1 MKHCLA
7 AFLTAALLLSCVRE
21 EVLPAVPDTPKDL
34 PEVLDGNFVS
44 GEARVYL
51 SEELAAQVEE
61 ATLSGSLVTKSSD
74 MNLALSELG
83 ITEMTRLFPHAGE
96 YEERTR
102 KEGLHRW
109 YVVKYSQAVPM
120 TKAQTSLEE
129 VEGIHIFEP
138 VRQVRINDFND
149 LSSDLW
155 GLYNRSNPGF
165 DINVRPVW
173 DNYTT
178 GNPDVI
184 VSVVDAGIDLN
195 HEDLAENCLSSGHF
209 NFVNNNSYIIGGYH
223 GTHVAGT
230 IAAVNNNKK
239 GIVGIAGG
247 DKAKGKK
254 GVKLMSCQIFVDNPD
269 GTTDQAPGATAIKYG
284 ADNGAVISQNS
295 WGYSFDRN
303 HDGVVSGDEMKEAL
317 NATISGSDK
326 AAVDYFVKFAGC
338 DNKGNQLPGSPMKGG
353 VVIFAAGNEGIPN
366 GAPAEYEGVIAVG
379 AVTPTGEKASFS
391 NYGEWVDIC
400 APGTSILSTIPG
412 NQYDFSQ
419 GTSMACPHVSGVAAL
434 IVSKFGGPGFT
445 NEMLKDKLLGSAN
458 KSAIPQT
465 RQIGGL
471 VDAYGA
477 FVYGNDKAPSEV
489 TDLEVSA
496 IGNKID
502 LAWTMTG
509 DEDGKPAYGLLVIY
523 GKDKAKVEA
532 ATPKDMQDVDY
543 AVCTPDLAVGENAQF
558 SVTELD
564 FEDQYYLKA
573 LAYSYGRSYSA
584 ATKVF
589 AVATTENHAPEI
601 IVQYEGDIK
610 LMPSQTLTIPIE
622 IIDPDGHNC
631 VLEYEQG
638 SAADE
643 IKSNP
648 DGTLRLNLKGS
659 AAEIGTYVLK
669 ITATDEFGLSTTL
682 PVTYVIK
689 ENSAPVKIEDKEIE
703 NVLLTAK
710 GKEFIIDMGEYVTD
724 PDGEQLKF
732 DITISNPTIVHIT
745 AKNNQLIGT
754 ALGYGVVDVNVK
766 AKDARG
772 ESVTFDFK
780 VQVKDP
786 SKPLSVY
793 PNPVTDY
800 VNVGTLDM
808 AETNIRIYSSTG
820 KLVHEETSQ
829 VSGVEPA
836 RIDMR
841 ECAPGTYS
849 LQVTFGGKE
858 YKQNIVKL

>member
-1 MKHCLA
+1 M
-7 AFLTAALLLSCVRE
+7 LTV
-21 EVLPAVPDTPKDL
+21 VPDTPKDS
-34 PEVLDGNFVS
+34 PEELGGNFVY

-74 MNLALSELG
+74 MNLALTELG

-102 KEGLHRW
+102 REGLHRW
-109 YVVKYSQAVPM
+109 YVVKYSQGVPM

-129 VEGIHIFEP
+129 VEGINIFEP
-138 VRQVRINDFND
+138 VRKIKINDFND
-149 LSSDLW
+149 MSSDLW
-155 GLYNRSNPGF
+155 GLYNQSNPGF

-173 DNYTT
+173 DNFTT

-195 HEDLAENCLSSGHF
+195 HEDLADNCLTTGHY
-209 NFVNNNSYIIGGYH
+209 NFVNKNSYIIGCYH

-247 DKAKGKK
+247 DKAKGQK

-303 HDGVVSGDEMKEAL
+303 HDGEVSGDEMNEAL
-317 NATISGSDK
+317 NATISASDK
-326 AAVDYFVKFAGC
+326 AAVDYFVKYAGC

-366 GAPAEYEGVIAVG
+366 GAPAEYDGVIAVG
-379 AVTPTGEKASFS
+379 AVTPAGARASFS
-391 NYGEWVDIC
+391 NYGSWVDIC

-412 NQYDFSQ
+412 NQYDYSQ

-434 IVSKFGGPGFT
+434 IVSYFGGPGFT
-445 NEMLKDKLLGSAN
+445 NEMLKTKLLESSN
-458 KSAIPQT
+458 KSAISQS
-465 RQIGGL
+465 RQVGGL

-477 FVYGNDKAPSEV
+477 FVYGNDKAPSEI

-496 IGNKID
+496 TGNKVD
-502 LAWTMTG
+502 LTWTVTG
-509 DEDGKPAYGLLVIY
+509 DEDGKPAYGLLVLY
-523 GKDKAKVEA
+523 GKDKAKVET
-532 ATPKDMQDVDY
+532 ATPQDMQGVDY
-543 AVCTPDLAVGENAQF
+543 AACAPDLPVGEKAQF
-558 SVTELD
+558 SMTGLD

-573 LAYSYGRSYSA
+573 YAYSYGRSYSA

-601 IVQYEGDIK
+601 ILHHEGEIA
-610 LMPSQTLTIPIE
+610 LMSSETLTIPFE
-622 IIDPDGHNC
+622 IIDPDGHAIF
-631 VLEYEQG
+631 LEYDQG
-638 SAADE
+638 SDAE
-643 IKSNP
+643 SIMPNT
-648 DGTLRLNLKGS
+648 DGTMRLILKGS
-659 AAEIGTYVLK
+659 AADVGTYTLK
-669 ITATDEFGLSTTL
+669 LTAKDEFGLSTTL
-682 PVTYVIK
+682 PVTYKIK
-689 ENSAPVKIEDKEIE
+689 ENSAPVKIKEIE

-710 GKEFIIDMGEYVTD
+710 GKEFIIDMADYVTD
-724 PDGEQLKF
+724 PDGEQLKY
-732 DITISNPTIVHIT
+732 DITISNQTIAHLT

-780 VQVKDP
+780 VQVKDS

-808 AETNIRIYSSTG
+808 AETNIKIYSSTG
-820 KLVHEETSQ
+820 QLVHEETSQ

-841 ECAPGTYS
+841 ECAPGNYS

>member
-7 AFLTAALLLSCVRE
+7 AFLTAALLLSCARE
-21 EVLPAVPDTPKDL
+21 DILTVVPDTPKDS
-34 PEVLDGNFVS
+34 PEELDGNFVY

-61 ATLSGSLVTKSSD
+61 AALSGSLVTKSSD

-102 KEGLHRW
+102 REGLHRW
-109 YVVKYSQAVPM
+109 YVVKYSQGVPM

-129 VEGIHIFEP
+129 VEGIHIYEP
-138 VRQVRINDFND
+138 VRKIRINDFND
-149 LSSDLW
+149 LTSDLW
-155 GLYNRSNPGF
+155 GLYNQSNPGF

-173 DNYTT
+173 DNFTT

-195 HEDLAENCLSSGHF
+195 HEDLADNCLTTGHY
-209 NFVNNNSYIIGGYH
+209 NFVNKNSYIIGCYH

-230 IAAVNNNKK
+230 IAAVSNNKK
-239 GIVGIAGG
+239 GIAGIAGG
-247 DKAKGKK
+247 DKAKGQK

-269 GTTDQAPGATAIKYG
+269 GTTDQAPGAAAIKYG

-303 HDGVVSGDEMKEAL
+303 HDGEVTGDEMREAL
-317 NATISGSDK
+317 NATIGASDK
-326 AAVDYFVKFAGC
+326 AAVDYFVKYAGC
-338 DNKGNQLPGSPMKGG
+338 DNNGNQLPGSPMKGG

-366 GAPAEYEGVIAVG
+366 GAPAEYDGVIAVG
-379 AVTPTGEKASFS
+379 AVTPAGDRASFS
-391 NYGEWVDIC
+391 NYGPWVDIC

-412 NQYDFSQ
+412 NQYDYSQ

-434 IVSKFGGPGFT
+434 IVSYFGGPGFT
-445 NEMLKDKLLGSAN
+445 NEMLKNKLLESSN
-458 KSAIPQT
+458 KSAISQT
-465 RQIGGL
+465 RQVGGL

-489 TDLEVSA
+489 SDLEVSA
-496 IGNKID
+496 TGNKVD
-502 LAWTMTG
+502 LTWTMTG
-509 DEDGKPAYGLLVIY
+509 DEDGKPAYGLLVLY
-523 GKDKAKVEA
+523 GKDKAKVET
-532 ATPKDMQDVDY
+532 ATPQDMQGVDY
-543 AVCTPDLAVGENAQF
+543 AACVPDLPVGEKAQF
-558 SVTELD
+558 SMTGLD
-564 FEDQYYLKA
+564 FENQYYLKA
-573 LAYSYGRSYSA
+573 YAYSYGRSYSA

-601 IVQYEGDIK
+601 ILHHEGEIA
-610 LMPSQTLTIPIE
+610 LMSSETLTIPFE
-622 IIDPDGHNC
+622 IIDPDGHAFF
-631 VLEYEQG
+631 LDYDQG
-638 SAADE
+638 SDAE
-643 IKSNP
+643 SIMPNF
-648 DGTLRLNLKGS
+648 DGTMRLILKGS
-659 AAEIGTYVLK
+659 AAEIGTYTLK
-669 ITATDEFGLSTTL
+669 LTAIDEFGMSTTL
-682 PVTYVIK
+682 PVTYRIK
-689 ENSAPVKIEDKEIE
+689 ENSAPVKIKEIE
-703 NVLLTAK
+703 NFLLTAK
-710 GKEFIIDMGEYVTD
+710 GKEFTIDMGEYVND
-724 PDGEQLKF
+724 PDGEQLKY
-732 DITISNPTIVHIT
+732 DITISNPTIAHIT

-820 KLVHEETSQ
+820 QLVHEETSQ

-841 ECAPGTYS
+841 ECAPGNYS

>member
-34 PEVLDGNFVS
+34 PEELDGNFVY

-83 ITEMTRLFPHAGE
+83 ITEMTRLFPQAGE

-102 KEGLHRW
+102 REGLHRW
-109 YVVKYSQAVPM
+109 YIVKYSQTVSM

-195 HEDLAENCLSSGHF
+195 HEDLAENCLTSGHF

-247 DKAKGKK
+247 DKAKGQK

-303 HDGVVSGDEMKEAL
+303 HDGEVSGDEMKEAL
-317 NATISGSDK
+317 NATISASDK
-326 AAVDYFVKFAGC
+326 AAVDYFVKYAGC
-338 DNKGNQLPGSPMKGG
+338 DNQGNQLPGSPMKGG

-379 AVTPTGEKASFS
+379 AVTPTGAKASFS

-412 NQYDFSQ
+412 NQYDYSQ

-434 IVSKFGGPGFT
+434 IVSEFGGPGFT

-502 LAWTMTG
+502 LSWTMTG
-509 DEDGKPAYGLLVIY
+509 DEDGKPAYGLLVFY

-532 ATPKDMQDVDY
+532 ATPQNMQDVDY

-564 FEDQYYLKA
+564 FEKQYYLKA

-601 IVQYEGDIK
+601 ILHHEGEIA
-610 LMPSQTLTIPIE
+610 LMSSETLTIPFE
-622 IIDPDGHNC
+622 IIDPDGHAFF
-631 VLEYEQG
+631 LEYDKG
-638 SAADE
+638 SDAE
-643 IKSNP
+643 SIMPNT
-648 DGTLRLNLKGS
+648 DGTMRLILKGS
-659 AAEIGTYVLK
+659 AADVGTYTLK
-669 ITATDEFGLSTTL
+669 LTAIDEFGSSTTL
-682 PVTYVIK
+682 PVTYKIK
-689 ENSAPVKIEDKEIE
+689 ENSAPVKIKEIE

-710 GKEFIIDMGEYVTD
+710 GKEFTIDMGEYVTD
-724 PDGEQLKF
+724 PDGEQLKY
-732 DITISNPTIVHIT
+732 DITISNQTIAHLT

-754 ALGYGVVDVNVK
+754 ALGYGVVDVNVM

-808 AETNIRIYSSTG
+808 AETNIKIYSSTG
-820 KLVHEETSQ
+820 QLVHEETSQ

-841 ECAPGTYS
+841 ECAPGNYS
-849 LQVTFGGKE
+849 IQVTFGGKE

>member
-34 PEVLDGNFVS
+34 PEELDGNFVY

-83 ITEMTRLFPHAGE
+83 ITEMTRLFPQAGE

-102 KEGLHRW
+102 REGLHRW
-109 YVVKYSQAVPM
+109 YIVKYSQTVSM

-195 HEDLAENCLSSGHF
+195 HEDLAENCLTSGHF

-247 DKAKGKK
+247 DKAKGQK

-303 HDGVVSGDEMKEAL
+303 HDGEVSGDEMKEAL
-317 NATISGSDK
+317 NATISASDK
-326 AAVDYFVKFAGC
+326 AAVDYFVKYAGC
-338 DNKGNQLPGSPMKGG
+338 DNQGNQLPGSPMKGG

-379 AVTPTGEKASFS
+379 AVTPTGAKASFS

-412 NQYDFSQ
+412 NQYDYSQ

-434 IVSKFGGPGFT
+434 IVSEFGGPGFT

-502 LAWTMTG
+502 LSWTMTG

-532 ATPKDMQDVDY
+532 ATPQDMQDVDY

>member
-7 AFLTAALLLSCVRE
+7 AFLTAALLLSCARE
-21 EVLPAVPDTPKDL
+21 EILTVVPDTPKDS
-34 PEVLDGNFVS
+34 PQELDGNFVY

-74 MNLALSELG
+74 MNLALTELG

-102 KEGLHRW
+102 REGLHRW
-109 YVVKYSQAVPM
+109 YVVKYSQGVPM

-129 VEGIHIFEP
+129 VEGIHIYEL
-138 VRQVRINDFND
+138 VRKIRINDFND
-149 LSSDLW
+149 LTSDLW
-155 GLYNRSNPGF
+155 GLYNQSNPGF

-173 DNYTT
+173 DNFTT

-184 VSVVDAGIDLN
+184 VSVVDAGVDLN
-195 HEDLAENCLSSGHF
+195 HEDLADNCLSTGHY
-209 NFVNNNSYIIGGYH
+209 NFVNNNSYIVPGYH
-223 GTHVAGT
+223 GTHVGGT

-247 DKAKGKK
+247 DKAKGQK

-303 HDGVVSGDEMKEAL
+303 HDGEVSGDEMKEAL
-317 NATISGSDK
+317 NATISASDK
-326 AAVDYFVKFAGC
+326 AAVDYFVKYAGC

-366 GAPAEYEGVIAVG
+366 GAPAEYDGVIAVG
-379 AVTPTGEKASFS
+379 AVTPDGSRASFS
-391 NYGEWVDIC
+391 NYGPWVDIC

-412 NQYDFSQ
+412 NQYDYSQ

-434 IVSKFGGPGFT
+434 IVSYFGGPGFT
-445 NEMLKDKLLGSAN
+445 NEMLKSKLLESSN
-458 KSAIPQT
+458 KSAISQT
-465 RQIGGL
+465 RQVGGL

-496 IGNKID
+496 TGNKVD
-502 LAWTMTG
+502 LTWTMTG
-509 DEDGKPAYGLLVIY
+509 DEDGKPAYGLLVLY
-523 GKDKAKVEA
+523 GKDKSKVEA
-532 ATPKDMQDVDY
+532 ATPQDMQGVDY
-543 AVCTPDLAVGENAQF
+543 AACAPDLPVGEKAQF
-558 SVTELD
+558 SMTGLD

-573 LAYSYGRSYSA
+573 YAYSYGRSYSA
-584 ATKVF
+584 ATEVF
-589 AVATTENHAPEI
+589 SVATTENHAPEI
-601 IVQYEGDIK
+601 ILHHEGEIA
-610 LMPSQTLTIPIE
+610 LMSSETLTIPFE
-622 IIDPDGHNC
+622 IIDPDGHAFF
-631 VLEYEQG
+631 LEYDKG
-638 SAADE
+638 SDAE
-643 IKSNP
+643 NIMPNT
-648 DGTLRLNLKGS
+648 DGTMRLILKGS
-659 AAEIGTYVLK
+659 AAEIGTYTLK
-669 ITATDEFGLSTTL
+669 ITAIDEYGMANTL
-682 PVTYVIK
+682 PVTYKIK
-689 ENSAPVKIEDKEIE
+689 ENSAPVKIKEIE

-710 GKEFIIDMGEYVTD
+710 GKEFTIDMGEYVTD
-724 PDGEQLKF
+724 PDGEQLKY
-732 DITISNPTIVHIT
+732 DITISNQTIAHLT

-808 AETNIRIYSSTG
+808 AETNIKIYSSTG
-820 KLVHEETSQ
+820 QLVHEETSQ

-841 ECAPGTYS
+841 ECAPGNYS

>member
-7 AFLTAALLLSCVRE
+7 ALMTAALLLSCARE
-21 EVLPAVPDTPKDL
+21 EVLTVVPDTPK
-34 PEVLDGNFVS
+34 ESAEELDGNYVY

-61 ATLSGSLVTKSSD
+61 ASLSGSLVTKSSD

-96 YEERTR
+96 FEERTR
-102 KEGLHRW
+102 REGLHRW
-109 YVVKYSQAVPM
+109 YVVKYTQDIAM
-120 TKAQTSLEE
+120 TKAQTSLEQ

-138 VRQVRINDFND
+138 VRQIKINDFND

-155 GLYNRSNPGF
+155 GLYNQSNPGF
-165 DINVRPVW
+165 DINVKPVW
-173 DNYTT
+173 ENYTT

-184 VSVVDAGIDLN
+184 VSVVDAGVDLY
-195 HEDLAENCLSSGHF
+195 HEDLEANCLSSGHY
-209 NFVNNNSYIIGGYH
+209 NFVNKNSYIVGCYH

-230 IAAVNNNKK
+230 IAAVSNNKK
-239 GIVGIAGG
+239 GIAGIAGG
-247 DKAKGKK
+247 DKAKGQP
-254 GVKLMSCQIFVDNPD
+254 GVKLMSCQIFVDNAD
-269 GTTDQAPGATAIKYG
+269 GTTDQAPAATAIKYG

-303 HDGVVSGDEMKEAL
+303 GDGELTGDELTNAL
-317 NATISGSDK
+317 NSRISASDK
-326 AAVDYFVKFAGC
+326 AAVDYFVKYAGC
-338 DNKGNQLPGSPMKGG
+338 DNSGNQLPGSPMKGG
-353 VVIFAAGNEGIPN
+353 VVIFAAGNDGVAN
-366 GAPAEYEGVIAVG
+366 GAPAEYEGVVAVG
-379 AVTPTGEKASFS
+379 AVTPDGSRASFS

-400 APGTSILSTIPG
+400 APGTSILSTIPD

-434 IVSKFGGPGFT
+434 LVSYFGGPGFT
-445 NEMLKDKLLGSAN
+445 NEMLKDKLLGSVN
-458 KSAIPQT
+458 KSAISQS
-465 RQIGGL
+465 RQVGGL

-489 TDLEVSA
+489 TDLQVSA
-496 IGNKID
+496 TGNKVD
-502 LAWTMTG
+502 LSWTMTG
-509 DEDGKPAYGLLVIY
+509 DEDGKPAYGLLVLY
-523 GKDKAKVEA
+523 GTDKAKVEA
-532 ATPKDMQDVDY
+532 ATPQNMQDVDY
-543 AVCTPDLAVGENAQF
+543 AACVPELAVGENAQF
-558 SVTELD
+558 SVTGLE
-564 FEDQYYLKA
+564 FESQYYLKV

-584 ATKVF
+584 ASEVYS
-589 AVATTENHAPEI
+589 VATTENHAPEI
-601 IVQYEGDIK
+601 ILHHEGDIA
-610 LMPSQTLTIPIE
+610 LMSSETLTIPFE
-622 IIDPDGHNC
+622 IIDPDGHDYF
-631 VLEYEQG
+631 LEYDKG
-638 SAADE
+638 SDAE
-643 IKSNP
+643 NIMPNT
-648 DGTLRLNLKGS
+648 DGTMRLILKGS
-659 AAEIGTYVLK
+659 AAEIGTYQLK
-669 ITATDEFGLSTTL
+669 LTATDEFGLSTTL

-689 ENSAPVKIEDKEIE
+689 ENSAPVKIKDIE
-703 NVLLTAK
+703 NILLTAK
-710 GKEFIIDMGEYVTD
+710 GQEFIVDMSEHVTD
-724 PDGEQLKF
+724 PDKEQLKY
-732 DITISNPTIVHIT
+732 DITISNPTVAHIT
-745 AKNNQLIGT
+745 SKNNQLIGT
-754 ALGYGVVDVNVK
+754 SLGYGLVDVNVK

-772 ESVTFDFK
+772 ESVSFDFK

-800 VNVGTLDM
+800 VNIGTLDM

-829 VSGVEPA
+829 VSGMEPA

>member
-7 AFLTAALLLSCVRE
+7 AFLTVALLLSCARE
-21 EVLPAVPDTPKDL
+21 EILTVVPDTPKDS
-34 PEVLDGNFVS
+34 PQELDGNFVY

-102 KEGLHRW
+102 REGLHRW
-109 YVVKYSQAVPM
+109 YVVKYSQGVPM
-120 TKAQTSLEE
+120 TKAQTSLEQ

-138 VRQVRINDFND
+138 VRQIKINDFND
-149 LSSDLW
+149 LTSDLW
-155 GLYNRSNPGF
+155 GLYNQSNPGF

-173 DNYTT
+173 DNFTT

-184 VSVVDAGIDLN
+184 VSVVDAGVDLN
-195 HEDLAENCLSSGHF
+195 HEDLADNCLSTGHY
-209 NFVNNNSYIIGGYH
+209 NFVNNNSYIVPCYH
-223 GTHVAGT
+223 GTHVGGT

-247 DKAKGKK
+247 DKAKGQK

-303 HDGVVSGDEMKEAL
+303 HDGEVSGDEMKEAL
-317 NATISGSDK
+317 NATISASDK
-326 AAVDYFVKFAGC
+326 AAVDYFVKYAGC

-366 GAPAEYEGVIAVG
+366 GAPAEYDGVIAVG
-379 AVTPTGEKASFS
+379 AVTPDGSRASFS
-391 NYGEWVDIC
+391 NYGPWVDIC

-412 NQYDFSQ
+412 NQYDYSQ

-434 IVSKFGGPGFT
+434 IVSYFGGPGFT
-445 NEMLKDKLLGSAN
+445 NEMLKSKLLESSN
-458 KSAIPQT
+458 KSAISQS
-465 RQIGGL
+465 RQVGGL

-477 FVYGNDKAPSEV
+477 FVYGNDKAPAEV

-496 IGNKID
+496 TGNKVD
-502 LAWTMTG
+502 LTWTMTG
-509 DEDGKPAYGLLVIY
+509 DEDGKPAYGLLVLY

-532 ATPKDMQDVDY
+532 ATPQDMQGVDY
-543 AVCTPDLAVGENAQF
+543 AACTPDLPVGEKAQF
-558 SVTELD
+558 SMTGLD

-573 LAYSYGRSYSA
+573 FAYSYGRSYSA
-584 ATKVF
+584 STEVF

-601 IVQYEGDIK
+601 ILHHEGEIA
-610 LMPSQTLTIPIE
+610 LMSSETLTIPFE
-622 IIDPDGHNC
+622 IIDPDGHAFF
-631 VLEYEQG
+631 LEYDKG
-638 SAADE
+638 SDAE
-643 IKSNP
+643 NIMPNT
-648 DGTLRLNLKGS
+648 DGTMRLILKGS
-659 AAEIGTYVLK
+659 AAEIGTYTLK
-669 ITATDEFGLSTTL
+669 LTAIDEFGLSTTL
-682 PVTYVIK
+682 PVTYKIK
-689 ENSAPVKIEDKEIE
+689 ENSAPVKIKEIE

-710 GKEFIIDMGEYVTD
+710 GKEFIIDMGDYVTD
-724 PDGEQLKF
+724 PDGEQLKY
-732 DITISNPTIVHIT
+732 DITISNQTIAHVT
-745 AKNNQLIGT
+745 SKNNQLIGT

-829 VSGVEPA
+829 VSGMEPA

>member
-102 KEGLHRW
+102 REGLHRW

-173 DNYTT
+173 NYTT

-247 DKAKGKK
+247 DKANGQK

-269 GTTDQAPGATAIKYG
+269 GTTDQAPGAAAIKYG

-412 NQYDFSQ
+412 NQYDYSQ

-434 IVSKFGGPGFT
+434 IVSEFGGPGFT

-502 LAWTMTG
+502 LSWTMTG

-532 ATPKDMQDVDY
+532 ATPQDMQDVDY

-631 VLEYEQG
+631 FLEYEQG

-689 ENSAPVKIEDKEIE
+689 ENSAPVKIEDKEID

-808 AETNIRIYSSTG
+808 AETNIKIYSSTG

>member
-1 MKHCLA
+1 
-7 AFLTAALLLSCVRE
+7 
-21 EVLPAVPDTPKDL
+21 
-34 PEVLDGNFVS
+34 
-44 GEARVYL
+44 
-51 SEELAAQVEE
+51 
-61 ATLSGSLVTKSSD
+61 

-102 KEGLHRW
+102 REGLHRW
-109 YVVKYSQAVPM
+109 YVVKYSQGVPM
-120 TKAQTSLEE
+120 TKAQTRLEE
-129 VEGIHIFEP
+129 VEGIHIYEP
-138 VRQVRINDFND
+138 VRKIRINDFND
-149 LSSDLW
+149 LTSDLW
-155 GLYNRSNPGF
+155 GLYNQSNPGF

-173 DNYTT
+173 DNFTT

-184 VSVVDAGIDLN
+184 VSVVDAGVDLN
-195 HEDLAENCLSSGHF
+195 HEDLADNCLSTGHY
-209 NFVNNNSYIIGGYH
+209 NFVNNNSYIVPGYH
-223 GTHVAGT
+223 GTHVGGT

-247 DKAKGKK
+247 DKAKGQK

-303 HDGVVSGDEMKEAL
+303 HDGEVSGDEMKEAL
-317 NATISGSDK
+317 NATIGASDK
-326 AAVDYFVKFAGC
+326 AAVDYFVKYAGC

-366 GAPAEYEGVIAVG
+366 GAPAEYDGVIAVG
-379 AVTPTGEKASFS
+379 AVTPDGSRASFS
-391 NYGEWVDIC
+391 NYGPWVDIC

-412 NQYDFSQ
+412 NQYDYSQ

-434 IVSKFGGPGFT
+434 IVSYFGGPGFT
-445 NEMLKDKLLGSAN
+445 NEMLKSKLLESSN
-458 KSAIPQT
+458 KSAISQT
-465 RQIGGL
+465 RQVGGL

-496 IGNKID
+496 TGNKVD
-502 LAWTMTG
+502 LTWTMTG
-509 DEDGKPAYGLLVIY
+509 DEDGKPAYGLLVLY
-523 GKDKAKVEA
+523 GKDKSKVEA
-532 ATPKDMQDVDY
+532 ATPQDMQGVDY
-543 AVCTPDLAVGENAQF
+543 AACTPDLPVGEKAQF
-558 SVTELD
+558 SMTGLD

-573 LAYSYGRSYSA
+573 FAYSYGRSYSA

-601 IVQYEGDIK
+601 ILHHEGEIA
-610 LMPSQTLTIPIE
+610 LMSSETLTIPFE
-622 IIDPDGHNC
+622 IIDPDGHAFF
-631 VLEYEQG
+631 LEYDKG
-638 SAADE
+638 SDAE
-643 IKSNP
+643 SIMPNT
-648 DGTLRLNLKGS
+648 DGTMRLILKGS
-659 AAEIGTYVLK
+659 AADVGTYTLK
-669 ITATDEFGLSTTL
+669 LTAIDEFGLSTTL
-682 PVTYVIK
+682 PVTYKIK
-689 ENSAPVKIEDKEIE
+689 ENSAPVKIKEIE

-710 GKEFIIDMGEYVTD
+710 GKEFTIDMGEYVTD
-724 PDGEQLKF
+724 PDGEQLKY
-732 DITISNPTIVHIT
+732 DITISNQTIAHLT

-808 AETNIRIYSSTG
+808 AETNIKIYSSTG
-820 KLVHEETSQ
+820 QLVHEETSQ

-841 ECAPGTYS
+841 ECAPGNYS

>member
-1 MKHCLA
+1 
-7 AFLTAALLLSCVRE
+7 
-21 EVLPAVPDTPKDL
+21 
-34 PEVLDGNFVS
+34 
-44 GEARVYL
+44 
-51 SEELAAQVEE
+51 
-61 ATLSGSLVTKSSD
+61 

-102 KEGLHRW
+102 REGLHRW
-109 YVVKYSQAVPM
+109 YVVKYSQDVPM

-129 VEGIHIFEP
+129 VEGIHIYEP
-138 VRQVRINDFND
+138 VRKIRINDFND
-149 LSSDLW
+149 LTSDLW
-155 GLYNRSNPGF
+155 GLYNQSNPGF

-173 DNYTT
+173 DNFTT

-184 VSVVDAGIDLN
+184 VSVVDAGVDLN
-195 HEDLAENCLSSGHF
+195 HEDLADNCLSTGHY
-209 NFVNNNSYIIGGYH
+209 NFVNNNSYIVPCYH
-223 GTHVAGT
+223 GTHVGGT

-247 DKAKGKK
+247 DKAKGQK

-303 HDGVVSGDEMKEAL
+303 HDGEVSGDEMKEAL
-317 NATISGSDK
+317 NATISASDK
-326 AAVDYFVKFAGC
+326 AAVDYFVKYAGC

-366 GAPAEYEGVIAVG
+366 GAPAEYDGVIAVG
-379 AVTPTGEKASFS
+379 AVTPDGSRASFS
-391 NYGEWVDIC
+391 NYGDWVDIC

-412 NQYDFSQ
+412 NQYDYSQ

-434 IVSKFGGPGFT
+434 IVSYFGGPGFT
-445 NEMLKDKLLGSAN
+445 NEMLKSKLLESSN
-458 KSAIPQT
+458 KSAISQS
-465 RQIGGL
+465 RQVGGL

-477 FVYGNDKAPSEV
+477 FVYGNDKAPAEV

-496 IGNKID
+496 TGNKVD
-502 LAWTMTG
+502 LTWTMTG
-509 DEDGKPAYGLLVIY
+509 DEDGKPAYGLLVLY

-532 ATPKDMQDVDY
+532 ATPQDMQGVDY
-543 AVCTPDLAVGENAQF
+543 AACAPDLPVGEKAQF
-558 SVTELD
+558 SMTGLD

-573 LAYSYGRSYSA
+573 FAYSYGRSYSA
-584 ATKVF
+584 STEVF

-601 IVQYEGDIK
+601 ILHHEGEIA
-610 LMPSQTLTIPIE
+610 LMSSETLTIPFE
-622 IIDPDGHNC
+622 IIDPDGHAFF
-631 VLEYEQG
+631 LEYDKG
-638 SAADE
+638 SDAE
-643 IKSNP
+643 NLMP
-648 DGTLRLNLKGS
+648 NTDGTMRLILKGS
-659 AAEIGTYVLK
+659 AAEIGTYTLK
-669 ITATDEFGLSTTL
+669 LTAIDEFGLSTTL
-682 PVTYVIK
+682 PVTYKIK
-689 ENSAPVKIEDKEIE
+689 ENSAPVKIKEIE

-710 GKEFIIDMGEYVTD
+710 GKEFTIDMGEYVTD
-724 PDGEQLKF
+724 PDGEQLKY
-732 DITISNPTIVHIT
+732 DITISNQTIAHLT

-808 AETNIRIYSSTG
+808 AETNIKIYSSTG
-820 KLVHEETSQ
+820 QLVHEETSQ

-841 ECAPGTYS
+841 ECAPGNYS

>member
-1 MKHCLA
+1 
-7 AFLTAALLLSCVRE
+7 
-21 EVLPAVPDTPKDL
+21 
-34 PEVLDGNFVS
+34 
-44 GEARVYL
+44 
-51 SEELAAQVEE
+51 
-61 ATLSGSLVTKSSD
+61 

-102 KEGLHRW
+102 REGLHRW
-109 YVVKYSQAVPM
+109 YVVKYSQDVPM

-129 VEGIHIFEP
+129 VEGIHIYEP
-138 VRQVRINDFND
+138 VRKIRINDFND
-149 LSSDLW
+149 LTSDLW
-155 GLYNRSNPGF
+155 GLYNQSNPGF

-173 DNYTT
+173 DNFTT

-184 VSVVDAGIDLN
+184 VSVVDAGVDLN
-195 HEDLAENCLSSGHF
+195 HEDLADNCLSTGHY
-209 NFVNNNSYIIGGYH
+209 NFVNNNSYIVPCYH
-223 GTHVAGT
+223 GTHVGGT

-247 DKAKGKK
+247 DKAKGQK

-303 HDGVVSGDEMKEAL
+303 HDGEVSGDEMKEAL
-317 NATISGSDK
+317 NATISASDK
-326 AAVDYFVKFAGC
+326 AAVDYFVKYAGC

-366 GAPAEYEGVIAVG
+366 GAPAEYDGVIAVG
-379 AVTPTGEKASFS
+379 AVTPDGSRASFS
-391 NYGEWVDIC
+391 NYGPWVDIC

-412 NQYDFSQ
+412 NQYDYSQ

-434 IVSKFGGPGFT
+434 IVSYFGGPGFT
-445 NEMLKDKLLGSAN
+445 NEMLKSKLLESSN
-458 KSAIPQT
+458 KSAISQT
-465 RQIGGL
+465 RQVGGL

-496 IGNKID
+496 TGNKVD
-502 LAWTMTG
+502 LTWTMTG
-509 DEDGKPAYGLLVIY
+509 DEDGKPAYGLLVLY
-523 GKDKAKVEA
+523 GKDKSKVEA
-532 ATPKDMQDVDY
+532 ATPQDMQGVDY
-543 AVCTPDLAVGENAQF
+543 AACAPDLPVGEKAQF
-558 SVTELD
+558 SITGLD

-573 LAYSYGRSYSA
+573 FAYSYGRSYSA

-601 IVQYEGDIK
+601 ILHHEGEIA
-610 LMPSQTLTIPIE
+610 LMSSETLTIPFE
-622 IIDPDGHNC
+622 IIDPDGHAFF
-631 VLEYEQG
+631 LEYDKG
-638 SAADE
+638 SDAE
-643 IKSNP
+643 SIMPNT
-648 DGTLRLNLKGS
+648 DGTMRLILKGS
-659 AAEIGTYVLK
+659 AADVGTYTLK
-669 ITATDEFGLSTTL
+669 LTAIDEFGLSTTL
-682 PVTYVIK
+682 PVTYKIK
-689 ENSAPVKIEDKEIE
+689 ENSAPVKIKEIE

-710 GKEFIIDMGEYVTD
+710 GKEFIIDMDEYVTD
-724 PDGEQLKF
+724 PDGEQLKY
-732 DITISNPTIVHIT
+732 DITISNQTIAHLT

-808 AETNIRIYSSTG
+808 AETNIKIYSSTG
-820 KLVHEETSQ
+820 QLVHEETSQ

-841 ECAPGTYS
+841 ECAPGNYS

>member
-7 AFLTAALLLSCVRE
+7 AILTAAVLLSCVRE
-21 EVLPAVPDTPKDL
+21 EVLPVVPDTPKDS
-34 PEVLDGNFVS
+34 PEELEDNFVR
-44 GEARVYL
+44 GVARVYL
-51 SEELAAQVEE
+51 SEELTAQVED
-61 ATLSGSLVTKSSD
+61 AALSGTLLTKSSD

-102 KEGLHRW
+102 REGLHRW
-109 YVVKYSQAVPM
+109 YVVKFSQSVPM
-120 TKAQTSLEE
+120 TKAQTSLEG
-129 VEGIHIFEP
+129 VDGINIYEP
-138 VRQVRINDFND
+138 VRQIKINDFND

-155 GLYNRSNPGF
+155 GLYNQSNPGF

-178 GNPDVI
+178 GSSDVI
-184 VSVVDAGIDLN
+184 VSVVDTGIDVN
-195 HEDLAENCLSSGHF
+195 HEDLADNCLSSGHY
-209 NFVNNNSYIIGGYH
+209 NYVDNNKYITAGDH

-230 IAAVNNNKK
+230 IAAVSNNGK
-239 GIVGIAGG
+239 GVAGIAGG
-247 DKAKGKK
+247 DKAKGIQ
-254 GVKLMSCQIFVDNPD
+254 GVKLLSSQIFGIDGS
-269 GTTDQAPGATAIKYG
+269 GTTESSANAIKG
-284 ADNGAVISQNS
+284 AADKGAVISQNS
-295 WGYSFDRN
+295 WGYNFDAN
-303 HDGVVSGDEMKEAL
+303 GDGEIAGEEYTKAM
-317 NATISGSDK
+317 NARISPSDR
-326 AAVDYFVKFAGC
+326 AAVDYFIKYAGC
-338 DNKGNQLPGSPMKGG
+338 DNYGNQLSNSPMKGG
-353 VVIFAAGNEGIPN
+353 VVIFAAGNDNIAN
-366 GAPAEYEGVIAVG
+366 GAPAEYDQVIAVG
-379 AVTPTGEKASFS
+379 SVDREGNKSSFS
-391 NYGEWVDIC
+391 NYGDWVDIC
-400 APGTSILSTIPG
+400 APGSSILSTLPDNKYG
-412 NQYDFSQ
+412 NLS

-434 IVSKFGGPGFT
+434 LVSYFGGPGFT

-502 LAWTMTG
+502 LSWTMTG
-509 DEDGKPAYGLLVIY
+509 DEDGKPAYGLLVFY

-532 ATPKDMQDVDY
+532 ATPQNMQDVDY

-564 FEDQYYLKA
+564 FEEQYYLKA

-584 ATKVF
+584 ATEVF
-589 AVATTENHAPEI
+589 SVATTENHAPEI
-601 IVQYEGDIK
+601 ILHHEGEIA
-610 LMPSQTLTIPIE
+610 LMSSETLTIPFE
-622 IIDPDGHNC
+622 IIDPDGHAFF
-631 VLEYEQG
+631 LEYEQG
-638 SAADE
+638 SDAE
-643 IKSNP
+643 SIMPNF
-648 DGTLRLNLKGS
+648 DGTMRLILKGS
-659 AAEIGTYVLK
+659 AAEIGTYTLK
-669 ITATDEFGLSTTL
+669 LTAIDEYSMSTTL

-849 LQVTFGGKE
+849 LLVTFGGKE

>member
-7 AFLTAALLLSCVRE
+7 ALLTAALLLSCARE
-21 EVLPAVPDTPKDL
+21 EILTVVPDTPEDSSV
-34 PEVLDGNFVS
+34 EVDGNFVY

-61 ATLSGSLVTKSSD
+61 AALSGSLVTKSSD

-102 KEGLHRW
+102 REGLHRW
-109 YVVKYSQAVPM
+109 YVVKYSQDVAM
-120 TKAQTSLEE
+120 TKAQISLEQ
-129 VEGIHIFEP
+129 VEGINIYEP
-138 VRQVRINDFND
+138 VRKVKINDFND

-155 GLYNRSNPGF
+155 GLYNQSNPGF

-173 DNYTT
+173 NDYTT

-184 VSVVDAGIDLN
+184 VSVVDAGIDLY
-195 HEDLAENCLSSGHF
+195 HEDLADNCLSTGHY
-209 NFVNNNSYIIGGYH
+209 NFVNNNSYIVAGYH

-230 IAAVNNNKK
+230 IAAVSNNGK
-239 GIVGIAGG
+239 GIAGIAGG
-247 DKAKGKK
+247 DKAKGQK
-254 GVKLMSCQIFVDNPD
+254 GVKLMSCQIFVDNAD
-269 GTTDQAPGATAIKYG
+269 GTSSSAGGAKAIKYG

-295 WGYSFDRN
+295 WGYNYDTN
-303 HDGVVSGDEMKEAL
+303 DDGELTGDELKNAL
-317 NATISGSDK
+317 NARISASDK
-326 AAVDYFVKFAGC
+326 AAVDYFVKYAGC
-338 DNKGNQLPGSPMKGG
+338 DNSGNQLPGSPMKGG
-353 VVIFAAGNEGIPN
+353 VVIFAAGNDGIQN
-366 GAPAEYEGVIAVG
+366 GAPGEYEEIISVG
-379 AVTPTGEKASFS
+379 AVSSDGKRSSFS
-391 NYGEWVDIC
+391 NYGDWVDIC
-400 APGTSILSTIPG
+400 APGSSILSTIPG
-412 NQYDFSQ
+412 NQYDYSQ

-434 IVSKFGGPGFT
+434 LVSYFGGPGFT

-458 KSAIPQT
+458 KSAISQS
-465 RQIGGL
+465 RQVGGL

-502 LAWTMTG
+502 LTWTVTG
-509 DEDGKPAYGLLVIY
+509 DEDGKPAYGLLVLY
-523 GKDKAKVEA
+523 SKDKAKVEA
-532 ATPKDMQDVDY
+532 ATPQDMQDVDY
-543 AVCTPDLAVGENAQF
+543 AACAPELPVGEKASF
-558 SVTELD
+558 SVTGLD
-564 FEDQYYLKA
+564 FEAKYYLKV
-573 LAYSYGRSYSA
+573 LAYSYGRNYSN
-584 ATKVF
+584 ATEVF
-589 AVATTENHAPEI
+589 SAATTENHAPQI
-601 IVQYEGDIK
+601 SLVYDGGFS
-610 LMPSQTLTIPIE
+610 LMSSETVNIPVE
-622 IIDPDGHNC
+622 VIDPDGHA
-631 VLEYEQG
+631 VEVVHE
-638 SAADE
+638 
-643 IKSNP
+643 
-648 DGTLRLNLKGS
+648 KGS
-659 AAEIGTYVLK
+659 DAETFMLNTDGRWRLTIKGKDAPIGTYELK
-669 ITATDEFGLSTTL
+669 IIATDEYGMSATL

-689 ENSAPVKIEDKEIE
+689 ENSSPVKIKEIE

-710 GKEFIIDMGEYVTD
+710 GKEFIIDMGEYVND

-732 DITISNPTIVHIT
+732 DITISNPTIAHIA

-754 ALGYGVVDVNVK
+754 ALSYGIVDVNVV

-772 ESVTFDFK
+772 ESVSFDFK

-808 AETNIRIYSSTG
+808 AETNIKIYSSTG
-820 KLVHEETSQ
+820 KLVYDETSQ

>member
-7 AFLTAALLLSCVRE
+7 AFLTAALLLSCARE
-21 EVLPAVPDTPKDL
+21 EILTVVPDTPKDS
-34 PEVLDGNFVS
+34 PQELDGNFVY

-74 MNLALSELG
+74 MNLALTELG

-102 KEGLHRW
+102 REGLHRW
-109 YVVKYSQAVPM
+109 YVVKYSQGVPM

-129 VEGIHIFEP
+129 VEGIHIYEP
-138 VRQVRINDFND
+138 VRKIRINDFND
-149 LSSDLW
+149 LTSDLW
-155 GLYNRSNPGF
+155 GLYNQSNPGF

-173 DNYTT
+173 DNFTT

-184 VSVVDAGIDLN
+184 VSVVDAGVDLN
-195 HEDLAENCLSSGHF
+195 HEDLADNCLSTGHY
-209 NFVNNNSYIIGGYH
+209 NFVNNNSYIVPCYH
-223 GTHVAGT
+223 GTHVGGT

-247 DKAKGKK
+247 DKAKGQK

-269 GTTDQAPGATAIKYG
+269 GTTDQAPGAVAIKYG

-303 HDGVVSGDEMKEAL
+303 HDGEVSGDEMKEAL
-317 NATISGSDK
+317 NATISASDK
-326 AAVDYFVKFAGC
+326 AAVDYFVKYAGC

-366 GAPAEYEGVIAVG
+366 GAPAEYDGVIAVG
-379 AVTPTGEKASFS
+379 AVTPDGSRASFS
-391 NYGEWVDIC
+391 NYGPWVDIC

-412 NQYDFSQ
+412 NQYDYSQ

-434 IVSKFGGPGFT
+434 IVSYFGGPGFT
-445 NEMLKDKLLGSAN
+445 NEMLKSKLLESSN
-458 KSAIPQT
+458 KSAISQT
-465 RQIGGL
+465 RQVGGL

-496 IGNKID
+496 TGNKID
-502 LAWTMTG
+502 LTWTMTG
-509 DEDGKPAYGLLVIY
+509 DEDGKPAYGLLVLY

-532 ATPKDMQDVDY
+532 ATPQDMQGVDY
-543 AVCTPDLAVGENAQF
+543 AACAPDLPVGEKAQF
-558 SVTELD
+558 SMTGLD

-573 LAYSYGRSYSA
+573 FAYSYGRSYSA
-584 ATKVF
+584 STEVF

-601 IVQYEGDIK
+601 ILHHEGEIA
-610 LMPSQTLTIPIE
+610 LMSSETLTIPFE
-622 IIDPDGHNC
+622 IIDPDGHAFF
-631 VLEYEQG
+631 LEYDKG
-638 SAADE
+638 SDAE
-643 IKSNP
+643 NIMPNT
-648 DGTLRLNLKGS
+648 DGTMRLILKGS
-659 AAEIGTYVLK
+659 AAEIGTYTLK
-669 ITATDEFGLSTTL
+669 ITAIDEYGSSTTL
-682 PVTYVIK
+682 PVTYKIK
-689 ENSAPVKIEDKEIE
+689 ENSAPVKIKEIE

-710 GKEFIIDMGEYVTD
+710 GKEFTIDMGEYVTD
-724 PDGEQLKF
+724 PDGEQLKY
-732 DITISNPTIVHIT
+732 DITISNQTIAHVT
-745 AKNNQLIGT
+745 SKNNQLIGT

>member
-7 AFLTAALLLSCVRE
+7 AFLTAALLLSCARE
-21 EVLPAVPDTPKDL
+21 EILTVVPDTPKDS
-34 PEVLDGNFVS
+34 PKELDGNFVY

-74 MNLALSELG
+74 MNLALTELG

-102 KEGLHRW
+102 REGLHRW
-109 YVVKYSQAVPM
+109 YVVKYSQGVPM

-129 VEGIHIFEP
+129 VEGIHIYEP
-138 VRQVRINDFND
+138 VRKIRINDFND
-149 LSSDLW
+149 LTSDLW
-155 GLYNRSNPGF
+155 GLYNQSNPGF

-173 DNYTT
+173 DNFTT

-195 HEDLAENCLSSGHF
+195 HEDLADNCLSTGHY
-209 NFVNNNSYIIGGYH
+209 NFVNNNSYIVPCYH

-247 DKAKGKK
+247 DKAKGQK

-303 HDGVVSGDEMKEAL
+303 HDGEVSGDEMKEAL
-317 NATISGSDK
+317 NATIGASDK
-326 AAVDYFVKFAGC
+326 AAVDYFVKYAGC

-366 GAPAEYEGVIAVG
+366 GAPAEYDGVIAVG
-379 AVTPTGEKASFS
+379 AVTPDGSRASFS
-391 NYGEWVDIC
+391 NYGPWVDIC

-412 NQYDFSQ
+412 NQYDYSQ

-434 IVSKFGGPGFT
+434 IVSYFGGPGFT
-445 NEMLKDKLLGSAN
+445 NEMLKTKLLESSN
-458 KSAIPQT
+458 KSAISQT
-465 RQIGGL
+465 RQVGGL

-496 IGNKID
+496 TGNKVD
-502 LAWTMTG
+502 LTWTMTG
-509 DEDGKPAYGLLVIY
+509 DEDGKPAYGLLVLY

-532 ATPKDMQDVDY
+532 ATPQDMQGVDY
-543 AVCTPDLAVGENAQF
+543 AACAADLPVGEKAQF
-558 SVTELD
+558 SMTGLD

-573 LAYSYGRSYSA
+573 YAYSYGRSYSS

-601 IVQYEGDIK
+601 ILHHEGEIA
-610 LMPSQTLTIPIE
+610 LMSSETLTIPFE
-622 IIDPDGHNC
+622 IIDPDGHAIF
-631 VLEYEQG
+631 LQYDQG
-638 SAADE
+638 SDAE
-643 IKSNP
+643 SIMPNT
-648 DGTLRLNLKGS
+648 DGTMRLILKGS
-659 AAEIGTYVLK
+659 AADVGTYTLK
-669 ITATDEFGLSTTL
+669 LTATDEFGSSTTL
-682 PVTYVIK
+682 PVTYKIK
-689 ENSAPVKIEDKEIE
+689 ENSTPVKIKEIE

-710 GKEFIIDMGEYVTD
+710 GKEFIIDMADYVTD
-724 PDGEQLKF
+724 PDGEQLKY
-732 DITISNPTIVHIT
+732 DITISNQTIAHLT

-808 AETNIRIYSSTG
+808 AETNIKIYSSTG
-820 KLVHEETSQ
+820 QLVHEETSQ

-841 ECAPGTYS
+841 ECAPGNYS
-849 LQVTFGGKE
+849 IQVTFGGKE